1 MEPRSPSVTAMLARR
16 LFLQAMTTPPLHVA
30 TLSLC
35 LWGALA
41 PLQAASS
48 ANWPSW
54 RGPLANGVAPD
65 AHPPTRWSES
75 DNVQWKVSIPGRG
88 TSTPVIWG
96 DQVFILTAI
105 PTGAEAPAETPG
117 TGAAP
122 PEGSDR
128 PRRGG
133 RGGGGGGGMVDQ
145 PTRAQQ
151 FTVISFDRKTG
162 KQRWMHSPR
171 TQMPHEGHHKDHGF
185 ASASPVTDGQ
195 HLIVSFG
202 SFGLYGYDLKG
213 RLLWEKD
220 LGDMRT
226 RNSFGEGSSPA
237 LDGDTVV
244 VLWDHEGDDFIV
256 ALDKRTGREL
266 WRQQRDEP
274 TGWCT
279 PLIVSHGGR
288 KQVIVNG
295 THKVRSYDLKDG
307 KLLWECAGQTVNA
320 IPSAVSTADRVF
332 LMSGYRGNALQAIRL
347 DRSGDLTGTDGIV
360 WSHAKSTPYVP
371 SPLLVGNTLY
381 FLSNNSA
388 MLSAFD
394 AGSGKARFE
403 AERLEGING
412 VYASPVAADGRV
424 YVVGRDGNTAVL
436 RQGDALEVLAK
447 NRLDDG
453 FDASPAIVGKQLF
466 LRGRQNLYC
475 IADK

>member
-1 MEPRSPSVTAMLARR
+1 
-16 LFLQAMTTPPLHVA
+16 MTTHPLKLT

-35 LWGALA
+35 LWSAWV
-41 PLQAASS
+41 PLQAAAP
-48 ANWPSW
+48 ANWPAW
-54 RGPLANGVAPD
+54 RGPLASGVAPD
-65 AHPPTRWSES
+65 AQPPTQWSETQ
-75 DNVQWKVSIPGRG
+75 NVHWKVSIPGRG
-88 TSTPVIWG
+88 TSTPVIWE
-96 DQVFILTAI
+96 DQVFILTAV
-105 PTGAEAPAETPG
+105 PTGPGPEAPAKASDSG
-117 TGAAP
+117 
-122 PEGSDR
+122 GSPTERPDRPDR

-133 RGGGGGGGMVDQ
+133 GGGSGGGGGGMVDR
-145 PTRAQQ
+145 PTQVQQ
-151 FTVISFDRKTG
+151 FTVMSFDRKTG
-162 KQRWMHSPR
+162 KQRWSHSPR
-171 TQMPHEGHHKDHGF
+171 TQLPHEGHHKDHGF
-185 ASASPVTDGQ
+185 ASASPVTDGK

-213 RLLWEKD
+213 KRLWEKD

-226 RNSFGEGSSPA
+226 HNSFGEGSSPA
-237 LDGDTVV
+237 LDGNTVV

-256 ALDKRTGREL
+256 ALDKRDGREL
-266 WRQQRDEP
+266 WRQTRDEP

-279 PLIVSHGGR
+279 PLIVSDGGR

-295 THKVRSYDLKDG
+295 TNKVRSYDLKDG

-320 IPSAVSTADRVF
+320 IPSAVSSGDRVF
-332 LMSGYRGNALQAIRL
+332 LMSGYRGNALQSLRL

-394 AGSGKARFE
+394 AASGKAHFE
-403 AERLEGING
+403 AERLDGLNG

-436 RQGDALEVLAK
+436 RQGERLEVLAK
-447 NRLDDG
+447 NSLDDG
-453 FDASPAIVGKQLF
+453 FDASPAVVGKQIF
-466 LRGRQNLYC
+466 LRGRQSLYC
-475 IADK
+475 IAEK